1 MLKKTIVAALCA
13 ALAACGGDD
22 SDDPAAR
29 TFTYGTPTTPT
40 YDEQA
45 AASDGGFL
53 LQDGATY
60 RTSGDTT
67 AGETASGSLPS
78 LPDQLAGEVF
88 GDSMMSLPAPVA
100 KQMGGA
106 IGGVG
111 FRALAYEDGYG
122 FDNPACLAMSP
133 GLVRYQSC
141 VVTMPDGTVMT
152 VNGQFSLSGD
162 VFAWDLTVGV
172 SLNDVEF
179 GMAMTASNHLYGSI
193 TFGATTIVGRARSDM
208 SGSVT
213 MDGQNFRFGATTI
226 ADLDLQYTADPA
238 FCVTG
243 GTLELRRVWT
253 RRPTGA
259 TAADLPD
266 EGVKFTWQGCGSVL
280 VQRGQ

>member
-22 SDDPAAR
+22 SNDPAAK
-29 TFTYGTPTTPT
+29 TFTYGTATTPT
-40 YDEQA
+40 YDEQYA
-45 AASDGGFL
+45 AEDGGYL

-60 RTSGDTT
+60 RTSGDAT
-67 AGETASGSLPS
+67 AGETASGSLPG
-78 LPDQLAGEVF
+78 LPDQLAGQVF
-88 GDSMMSLPAPVA
+88 GDTTASLPAPVA
-100 KQMGGA
+100 KRMGGA
-106 IGGVG
+106 IAGAGL
-111 FRALAYEDGYG
+111 RALAYDDGYG
-122 FDNPACLAMSP
+122 FDNPACLALSP

-141 VVTMPDGTVMT
+141 VVTMDGIVMT

-172 SLNDVEF
+172 SMNDVDF
-179 GMAMTASNHLYGSI
+179 SMTDSNHLQGSI
-193 TFGATTIVGRARSDM
+193 TFGATTIVGRARSDE
-208 SGSVT
+208 SGVVT
-213 MDGQNFRFGATTI
+213 GNGQTLRFGATTI
-226 ADLDLQYTADPA
+226 ADLDLQYTVDPA

-243 GTLELRRVWT
+243 GTLELRRIWT
-253 RRPTGA
+253 RRPTGY